1 MLCVHARCA
10 LISALAH
17 AILDALRSKEGQ
29 RAELVDVD
37 LVAIIAFNTLFTGTD
52 DNVAIKAGTYV
63 LLLKGVFALA
73 LVAVLLFFGVPR
85 LFK

>member
-1 MLCVHARCA
+1 MLSWWTWTWWEIIVVA
-10 LISALAH
+10 LLA
-17 AILDALRSKEGQ
+17 S
-29 RAELVDVD
+29 
-37 LVAIIAFNTLFTGTD
+37 IAFNTLFTGTD

-63 LLLKGVFALA
+63 LLLKGGFALA